1 MADTIHITYLFDPLC
16 GWCYGAA
23 PMLEKLVARPDIAVH
38 LAPTGL
44 FAGEGA
50 RPMDGGFAAF
60 AWENDQ
66 RIGRLT
72 GQPFSETYRS
82 NVLGNHACL
91 VDSGP
96 ATLALTAVALTIPDR
111 EVEALGAI
119 QKTRYV
125 DGRDITDASVLADA
139 LCALNLQQAADRLAA
154 PDVGLIAAFRKRI
167 EAARADMRRFGADGV
182 PAMVAGVGNNRRLV
196 PGRALFGG
204 MDLLV
209 AGLKTA

>member
-1 MADTIHITYLFDPLC
+1 MADIIHITYLFDPLC

-23 PMLEKLVARPDIAVH
+23 PMLEKLVALPDLAVH

-44 FAGEGA
+44 FAGDGA

-66 RIGRLT
+66 RIFRLT
-72 GQPFSETYRS
+72 GQRFSETYRS
-82 NVLGNHACL
+82 NVLGSHARL
-91 VDSGP
+91 FDSGP
-96 ATLALTAVALTIPDR
+96 ATLALTAVALTAPDR

-119 QKTRYV
+119 QKARYV
-125 DGRDITDASVLADA
+125 EGRDNTDGSILADV
-139 LCALNLQQAADRLAA
+139 LRTLGLQQAADRLTT
-154 PDVGLIAAFRKRI
+154 PDDGLMAAFRKRI

-182 PAMVAGVGNNRRLV
+182 PAMVAGSGDDRRLV
-196 PGRALFGG
+196 PGRALFGS

-209 AGLKTA
+209 AGLKAA